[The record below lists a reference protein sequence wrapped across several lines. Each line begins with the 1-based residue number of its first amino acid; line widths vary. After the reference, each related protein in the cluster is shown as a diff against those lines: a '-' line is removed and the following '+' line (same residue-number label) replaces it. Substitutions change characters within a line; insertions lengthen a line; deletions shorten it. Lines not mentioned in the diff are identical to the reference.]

1 MSNNTTKPKDF
12 DHLFKLVIIGDSG
25 VGKSSILS
33 RFSDNLYSENYI
45 STIGIIKQSLILF
58 IVTSI
63 SRY

>member
-1 MSNNTTKPKDF
+1 MSNNTNKPKDF

-45 STIGIIKQSLILF
+45 STIGIIKQSLFYYLL
-58 IVTSI
+58 
-63 SRY
+63 